1 MTRQRI
7 ADGLMLLVL
16 ELASPSKTYSVS
28 DQPDGWEPH
37 EWAYV
42 KGLASGE
49 TLRLA
54 RLAAA
59 E

>member
-16 ELASPSKTYSVS
+16 ALSNAIPVL
-28 DQPDGWEPH
+28 DPPDGWQPY

-42 KGLASGE
+42 KGLASSE
-49 TLRLA
+49 ILRLQ
-54 RLAAA
+54 RVVAA